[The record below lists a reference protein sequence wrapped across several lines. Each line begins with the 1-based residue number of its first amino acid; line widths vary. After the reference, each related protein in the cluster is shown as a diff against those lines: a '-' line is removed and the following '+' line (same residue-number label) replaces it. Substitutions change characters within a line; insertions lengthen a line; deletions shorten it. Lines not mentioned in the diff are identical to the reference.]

1 MCGRYTVFTE
11 DEIIEI
17 REIIKDISIRIAN
30 EELAVLGKDAYP
42 NAQVPVITKDKEL
55 KLMQW
60 GFRKWD
66 EDKVI
71 FNARSE
77 TATQSKFFSQ
87 HIKTSRCIIPASSY
101 YEWMKTP
108 DKKSVKYRIKS
119 QDDKLLF
126 IAGFVRY
133 DKEFTMLT
141 RSAADNIGF
150 IHSRMPF
157 ILQENMVSSWL
168 NDTFDESIL
177 LSNSI
182 PLKFEE
188 VI

>member
-30 EELAVLGKDAYP
+30 EELGVLGKDAFP
-42 NAQVPVITKDKEL
+42 GAQVPVITKDKEL

-60 GFRKWD
+60 GFKKWD

-77 TATQSKFFSQ
+77 TAAQSRFFSP
-87 HIKTSRCIIPASSY
+87 HIRSSRCIIPARSY
-101 YEWMKTP
+101 YEWLKTP
-108 DKKSVKYRIKS
+108 DKKSVKFRINAE
-119 QDDKLLF
+119 DDKLLF

-157 ILQENMVSSWL
+157 ILQESLVSKWL
-168 NDTFDESIL
+168 DESFDEGIL
-177 LSNSI
+177 NSYSKT
-182 PLKFEE
+182 LKYEE
-188 VI
+188 A